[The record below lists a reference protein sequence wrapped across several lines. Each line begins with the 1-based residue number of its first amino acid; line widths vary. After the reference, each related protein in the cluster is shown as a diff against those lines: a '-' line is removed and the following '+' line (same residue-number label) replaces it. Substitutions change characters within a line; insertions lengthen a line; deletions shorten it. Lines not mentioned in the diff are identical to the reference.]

1 MVIRSQKEIIN
12 KVNLKFDTMNQN
24 EQNKEMTAQES
35 LSLISEMLN
44 NSRRIILQNNAKHF
58 MLWGILLTVTSLVIY
73 ELWHITGSPLW
84 NCAWFAMPALGF
96 PIVRILDR
104 KNTDVPQNVINKQLG
119 LIWLTYCIFAVSIS
133 VIAML
138 AVPMNISLVIV
149 VLLGFAESISGFL
162 LKNWA
167 ITIGGFILGIG
178 GAVFASMVYNE
189 AQLLIFTLGGI
200 ILVVTGLIIKFQY
213 K

>member
-1 MVIRSQKEIIN
+1 MEN
-12 KVNLKFDTMNQN
+12 NN
-24 EQNKEMTAQES
+24 ENNMTAQQS
-35 LSLISEMLN
+35 LGIITEMMN
-44 NSRRIILQNNAKHF
+44 NSRRTILQNSAKHF
-58 MLWGILLTVTSLVIY
+58 ILWGILLTVTSLVIY
-73 ELWHITGSPLW
+73 ELWHITGSPIW
-84 NCAWFAMPALGF
+84 NCAWFVMPSLGF

-104 KNTDVPQNVINKQLG
+104 KHSDVPQNVINKQLG
-119 LIWLTYCIFAVSIS
+119 LIWLTYCIFAVIIS

-138 AVPMNISLVIV
+138 AVPMNISLVIA
-149 VLLGFAESISGFL
+149 VLLGFAECISGFL

-178 GAVFASMVYNE
+178 GAVATSMIYNE

-200 ILVVTGLIIKFQY
+200 ILVVTGLIIKSQY

>member
-1 MVIRSQKEIIN
+1 MENIE
-12 KVNLKFDTMNQN
+12 
-24 EQNKEMTAQES
+24 NKEMTAQQS
-35 LSLISEMLN
+35 LGIISEMMN
-44 NSRRIILQNNAKHF
+44 NSRRAILQNSGKHF
-58 MLWGILLTVTSLVIY
+58 ILWGILLTVTSLVIY
-73 ELWHITGSPLW
+73 ELWHVTGSPIW
-84 NCAWFAMPALGF
+84 NCAWFVMPALGF

-104 KNTDVPQNVINKQLG
+104 KHSDVPQNGINKQLG
-119 LIWLTYCIFAVSIS
+119 LIWLTYCIFAVTIS

-138 AVPMNISLVIV
+138 AVPMNISLIIA
-149 VLLGFAESISGFL
+149 VLLGFAECISGFL
-162 LKNWA
+162 LKNWT

-178 GAVFASMVYNE
+178 GAIATSMIYNE

>member
-1 MVIRSQKEIIN
+1 MENIE
-12 KVNLKFDTMNQN
+12 
-24 EQNKEMTAQES
+24 NKEMTAQQS
-35 LSLISEMLN
+35 LGIISEMMN
-44 NSRRIILQNNAKHF
+44 NSRRAILQNSGKHF
-58 MLWGILLTVTSLVIY
+58 ILWGILLTVTSLVIY
-73 ELWHITGSPLW
+73 ELWHVTGSPIW
-84 NCAWFAMPALGF
+84 NCAWFVMPALGF

-104 KNTDVPQNVINKQLG
+104 KHSDVPQNGINKQLG
-119 LIWLTYCIFAVSIS
+119 LIWLTYCIFAVTIS

-138 AVPMNISLVIV
+138 AVPMNISLVIA
-149 VLLGFAESISGFL
+149 VLLGFAECISGFL
-162 LKNWA
+162 LKNWT

-178 GAVFASMVYNE
+178 GAIATSMIYNE